1 MGKRDRV
8 RETWGNQCEF
18 FLTSLGLAVGL
29 GNVWRF
35 PYICYINGGGSFL
48 IPYALMI
55 FLVGMPILFL
65 EFTIGQYGRTGSNKV
80 KDKGCRRLSN
90 RDYLQSEPMK
100 AHPTPLFRTCP
111 CLSRKDPSSIMERP
125 ECRYFAS

>member
-48 IPYALMI
+48 IPYALMKI
-55 FLVGMPILFL
+55 DPVSWMKMITKFKGGVCPHFKRFFSFIL
-65 EFTIGQYGRTGSNKV
+65 
-80 KDKGCRRLSN
+80 
-90 RDYLQSEPMK
+90 
-100 AHPTPLFRTCP
+100 
-111 CLSRKDPSSIMERP
+111 
-125 ECRYFAS
+125 